1 MQPKHPKLVDDY
13 IKEYLLSPYKIK
25 ILEVKNR
32 SYKFHHGFDNS
43 DYINKI
49 NILKDNIMLINANI
63 NHKYFDKMDILF
75 RESRDEAAAKLGLT
89 NDHITRI
96 RREIKEQFYNL
107 MIQEMLI

>member
-1 MQPKHPKLVDDY
+1 MQPKHPKLVDNY

-25 ILEVKNR
+25 ILEAKNR
-32 SYKFHHGFDNS
+32 SYKFHNGFDSS

-49 NILKDNIMLINANI
+49 NSLKDNIILINANI

-75 RESRDEAAAKLGLT
+75 RGSREEASAKLELT

-96 RREIKEQFYNL
+96 RREIKDQFYNL
-107 MIQEMLI
+107 MIQEGLI

>member
-1 MQPKHPKLVDDY
+1 
-13 IKEYLLSPYKIK
+13 
-25 ILEVKNR
+25 
-32 SYKFHHGFDNS
+32 
-43 DYINKI
+43 
-49 NILKDNIMLINANI
+49 MLINANI

-75 RESRDEAAAKLGLT
+75 RESREEAAAKLGLT